1 MLRGMVMDAK
11 SDRDILIER
20 LENIIRQKDE
30 EIASLRAELQALKEG
45 EGSGLAFGS
54 GENEV
59 EKLKG
64 RLERLETT
72 SKEMVAT
79 IGTLVE
85 DIIELKSMIK
95 GWEHPSNP
103 FDSRPE
109 PKQEE
114 KSKDIL
120 LY

>member
-1 MLRGMVMDAK
+1 MAMDAK
-11 SDRDILIER
+11 RERDILIER

-45 EGSGLAFGS
+45 KWGGPAFGYD
-54 GENEV
+54 GDEV

-72 SKEMVAT
+72 SKEMAAT
-79 IGTLVE
+79 ISSLVE
-85 DIIELKSMIK
+85 EIIKFKSMIK

-103 FDSRPE
+103 VESRSE

-114 KSKDIL
+114 KGRDIL